1 MIHPTPTNYSNEA
14 SVASRDVLDGTQKS
28 NKYKKLIYEQIC
40 LYGPHG
46 STCDE
51 IEARFG
57 IRHQTASCFIT
68 VLQREQRIVA
78 AGFKRPAR
86 SGREVTVYV
95 RKVSTIPAPV
105 DPELF
110 TVKPT
115 FRKEF

>member
-1 MIHPTPTNYSNEA
+1 MIQATPTNYQNEA
-14 SVASRDVLDGTQKS
+14 SLASRDALDASHKS

-57 IRHQTASCFIT
+57 IRHQTASCFIS
-68 VLQREQRIVA
+68 VLQKQNMIVA
-78 AGFKRPAR
+78 SGERRPAR
-86 SGREVTVYV
+86 SGRMVTVYV
-95 RKVSTIPAPV
+95 RRFAGIPTGPQ
-105 DPELF
+105 ELF
-110 TVKPT
+110 EVKPT